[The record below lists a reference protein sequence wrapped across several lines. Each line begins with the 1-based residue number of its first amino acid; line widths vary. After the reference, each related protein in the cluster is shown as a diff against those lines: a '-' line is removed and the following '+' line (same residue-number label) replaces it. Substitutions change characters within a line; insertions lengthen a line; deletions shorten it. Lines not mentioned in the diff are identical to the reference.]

1 MGKTKELKESQILS
15 DVVIKGLQELKGE
28 GIVYVDLSSV
38 DNAVCENFII
48 CTGTSN
54 THVNALAGSVEKE
67 VRKTLNEKPWK
78 TEGFGNSEWIILD
91 YVNTVVHIF
100 QEESRNFYNL
110 DGLWADAKI
119 TKIEEKKS

>member
-1 MGKTKELKESQILS
+1 MGKTKELKESQILT
-15 DVVIKGLQELKGE
+15 DVVIKGLQEIKGE
-28 GIVYVDLSSV
+28 NIVYVDLADV
-38 DNAVCENFII
+38 ENAVCENFII

-67 VRKTLNEKPWK
+67 VKNTLGEKPWK
-78 TEGFGNSEWIILD
+78 SEGFGNAEWIILD

-110 DGLWADAKI
+110 DGLWADAKVTEI
-119 TKIEEKKS
+119 KEK

>member
-15 DVVIKGLQELKGE
+15 DVVIKGLQEIKGE
-28 GIVYVDLSSV
+28 NIVYIDLSV
-38 DNAVCENFII
+38 IENAVCENFII

-67 VRKTLNEKPWK
+67 VRKTLGEKPWK
-78 TEGFGNSEWIILD
+78 TEGFGNAEWIILD
-91 YVNTVVHIF
+91 YVDTVVHIF

-119 TKIEEKKS
+119 TKIEEDK